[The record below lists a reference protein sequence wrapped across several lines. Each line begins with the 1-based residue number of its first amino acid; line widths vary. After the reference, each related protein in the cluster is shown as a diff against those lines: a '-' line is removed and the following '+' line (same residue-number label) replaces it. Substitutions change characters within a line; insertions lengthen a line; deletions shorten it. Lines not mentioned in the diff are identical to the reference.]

1 MLENQIGLHSESTGR
16 RSPIHAPTGS
26 PSTSEGVTRRSR
38 LIPPRDESVVRP
50 YKNLFQEM
58 TSSDQ
63 PRSVLCLGLADGD
76 RSRVSEE
83 AHRFGWLIRFAANTG
98 DARATGNGRKP
109 DLILFDTKT
118 SDEAAHDLLRQCTAH
133 PLQAVA
139 TAPIQGH
146 APVQE
151 PEPTVADGTVLLE
164 PGSIHRFED
173 YEQQILRHALHTTGW
188 NVKRAAQLLGI
199 GRATLYR
206 KIDRYKLRD
215 YQPERNAG

>member
-1 MLENQIGLHSESTGR
+1 MSLPSRASTPGAAQPPLPTTTI
-16 RSPIHAPTGS
+16 RSFPTN
-26 PSTSEGVTRRSR
+26 PF
-38 LIPPRDESVVRP
+38 RP
-50 YKNLFQEM
+50 M

-63 PRSVLCLGLADGD
+63 PRSVLCLGLSDAD

-98 DARATGNGRKP
+98 DARATGNGKKP
-109 DLILFDTKT
+109 DLILFDTRV
-118 SDEAAHDLLRQCTAH
+118 SDEAANDLLRQCTAH
-133 PLQAVA
+133 PLQAVPSQA
-139 TAPIQGH
+139 STTAQ
-146 APVQE
+146 APAPAASK
-151 PEPTVADGTVLLE
+151 PEPADGTVLLE

>member
-1 MLENQIGLHSESTGR
+1 
-16 RSPIHAPTGS
+16 
-26 PSTSEGVTRRSR
+26 
-38 LIPPRDESVVRP
+38 
-50 YKNLFQEM
+50 M
-58 TSSDQ
+58 TSDQ
-63 PRSVLCLGLADGD
+63 PRSVLCLGLSDSD

-83 AHRFGWLIRFAANTG
+83 AHRFGWLIRFAQNSG
-98 DARATGNGRKP
+98 DARATGNGRRP
-109 DLILFDTKT
+109 DLILFDTNT

-139 TAPIQGH
+139 AERASSSGAAEAQ
-146 APVQE
+146 
-151 PEPTVADGTVLLE
+151 PEAKPVADGTVLLE

-206 KIDRYKLRD
+206 KIDRYKLRE

>member
-1 MLENQIGLHSESTGR
+1 
-16 RSPIHAPTGS
+16 
-26 PSTSEGVTRRSR
+26 
-38 LIPPRDESVVRP
+38 
-50 YKNLFQEM
+50 M

-63 PRSVLCLGLADGD
+63 PRSVLCLGLGDTD

-83 AHRFGWLIRFAANTG
+83 AHRFGWLIRFASNAG

-109 DLILFDTKT
+109 DLILFDTKI

-139 TAPIQGH
+139 TPQAAPQPQ
-146 APVQE
+146 APEQAK
-151 PEPTVADGTVLLE
+151 PADGTVLLE

>member
-1 MLENQIGLHSESTGR
+1 MYTTN
-16 RSPIHAPTGS
+16 
-26 PSTSEGVTRRSR
+26 
-38 LIPPRDESVVRP
+38 LIT
-50 YKNLFQEM
+50 M

-63 PRSVLCLGLADGD
+63 PRSVLCLGLGDAD

-83 AHRFGWLIRFAANTG
+83 AHRFGWLIRFAQHAA
-98 DARATGNGRKP
+98 DARATGNGRRP
-109 DLILFDTKT
+109 DLILFDTRT

-133 PLQAVA
+133 PLHAVA
-139 TAPIQGH
+139 PEARMVQPTGVQPTGVQPNGVHPNGVQPNGTPAEPSNQG
-146 APVQE
+146 E
-151 PEPTVADGTVLLE
+151 LKDGTVLLE

-173 YEQQILRHALHTTGW
+173 YEQKILRHALHTTGW

-206 KIDRYKLRD
+206 KIDRYKLRE

>member
-1 MLENQIGLHSESTGR
+1 
-16 RSPIHAPTGS
+16 
-26 PSTSEGVTRRSR
+26 
-38 LIPPRDESVVRP
+38 
-50 YKNLFQEM
+50 M
-58 TSSDQ
+58 TSDQ
-63 PRSVLCLGLADGD
+63 PRSVLCLGLSDSD

-83 AHRFGWLIRFAANTG
+83 AHRFGWLIRFAQNAG
-98 DARATGNGRKP
+98 DARATGNGRRP
-109 DLILFDTKT
+109 DLILFDTNT

-139 TAPIQGH
+139 GERAQATSAE
-146 APVQE
+146 AAKE
-151 PEPTVADGTVLLE
+151 AKPEVPDGTVLLE

-188 NVKRAAQLLGI
+188 NVKKAAQLLGI

-206 KIDRYKLRD
+206 KIDRYKLRE